1 MADSSQ
7 PSSAAAAP
15 FPHIRSC
22 ELCRQRKVKCDRR
35 QPCSHCTR
43 SGQDCVYPAGPGRA
57 PKRSRR
63 AENAQLMDK
72 LSRLEHI
79 IKRLASEN
87 KGDSEA
93 AVEHHSEEGVDQTQ
107 STPHSSRPDGADRQQ
122 PSKSASGEPEVS
134 GENNA
139 SLDVQFG
146 RLVINDSK
154 SYYVGNVLWANLAN
168 EVHGLRDMVKEAEEH
183 SDDDETDVQPVPPDQ
198 DCGPSGSNA
207 ALFGFR
213 ALAYSLLSFHPS
225 LPQAVNLFAVFT
237 ENVSPVIRLFHM
249 PTLSKSYWE
258 AIASLDSLDKNTEAL
273 LFAIYYSTTISISN
287 PECLSLLGVSRDA
300 ATEKY
305 RFAVEQALARAELL
319 NTHSMVLLQ
328 AAVLFLSA
336 LRNQDDSR
344 TTWSLTALV
353 FYVAQSM
360 GLHRDG
366 TVFGLMPFETELRRR
381 LWWYICV
388 LDGHSSKYQE
398 HEANLHQFFSDTK
411 LPLNINDS
419 DLHPDMTDAPPER
432 DGWTDMTFCLVR
444 CEAINTASSTK
455 LIGPGLQRGPWRAGG
470 DSRSTGLGVEGRR
483 AIVQDFVETVTDKYL
498 RHCDPSVPVLLM
510 SSMVI
515 KLIFARFWLL
525 VYRPQPGPNS
535 NETSRETSATPADQ
549 RGSRGTTPSD
559 HENKTPVDRQTRD
572 RLFIT
577 SVEVLELSTTIL
589 THPKLVRWAWYSRTY
604 VQWHAIGFVL
614 AEICCRPPSAEC
626 DRAWTAVM
634 GVYDSGILR
643 TNEPKGAVWKPIRR
657 LMARARYIRGM
668 QGRQGASADSSVVRG
683 PVSEGWDRSQDSRG
697 VVGRGLVHGDS
708 ASPATFS
715 TAPLGSA
722 VQSTTTGLGPGMP
735 SLPSS
740 GSGDYLMEL
749 LDFPGNMGT
758 DDFTDFGMAAGNNGF
773 SLDMMGAGSA
783 MDGWDGRMW

>member
-1 MADSSQ
+1 
-7 PSSAAAAP
+7 
-15 FPHIRSC
+15 
-22 ELCRQRKVKCDRR
+22 
-35 QPCSHCTR
+35 
-43 SGQDCVYPAGPGRA
+43 
-57 PKRSRR
+57 
-63 AENAQLMDK
+63 
-72 LSRLEHI
+72 
-79 IKRLASEN
+79 
-87 KGDSEA
+87 
-93 AVEHHSEEGVDQTQ
+93 
-107 STPHSSRPDGADRQQ
+107 
-122 PSKSASGEPEVS
+122 
-134 GENNA
+134 
-139 SLDVQFG
+139 
-146 RLVINDSK
+146 
-154 SYYVGNVLWANLAN
+154 
-168 EVHGLRDMVKEAEEH
+168 MVKEAEEQ
-183 SDDDETDVQPVPPDQ
+183 SDDDETDVQPVPPAQ
-198 DCGPSGSNA
+198 DCGSSGANA

-213 ALAYSLLSFHPS
+213 ALAYSLLSYHPS

-249 PTLSKSYWE
+249 PTLSRSYWD

-273 LFAIYYSTTISISN
+273 LFAIYYSTTISLSN
-287 PECLSLLGVSRDA
+287 EECFSLLGVPRDA

-305 RFAVEQALARAELL
+305 RFAVEQALARADLL

-366 TVFGLMPFETELRRR
+366 TVFGLKPFETELRRR

-419 DLHPDMTDAPPER
+419 DLHPDMTEPPPER
-432 DGWTDMTFCLVR
+432 DSWTDMMFCLVR
-444 CEAINTASSTK
+444 CEAIDTASSTK
-455 LIGPGLQRGPWRAGG
+455 LIGPGLQRGPWRGGG
-470 DSRSTGLGVEGRR
+470 DIKSAGLRVEDRR
-483 AIVQDFVETVTDKYL
+483 AIVESFVDRVTEKYL
-498 RHCDPSVPVLLM
+498 RHCDPSQPILLM

-535 NETSRETSATPADQ
+535 NDSSRESSSTPADP
-549 RGSRGTTPSD
+549 RGGSRGTTPSD
-559 HENKTPVDRQTRD
+559 HENKTPVDKKTRD
-572 RLFIT
+572 KLFII

-626 DRAWTAVM
+626 DRAWAAVM

-657 LMARARYIRGM
+657 MMAKARYIRGM
-668 QGRQGASADSSVVRG
+668 QGRQGATVESSVAGG
-683 PVSEGWDRSQDSRG
+683 PISEGWDESQGSRG
-697 VVGRGLVHGDS
+697 VGSVGVVHGGS
-708 ASPATFS
+708 ASPATLS

-722 VQSTTTGLGPGMP
+722 FQSTTTEIGPSMP
-735 SLPSS
+735 GLPSS

-749 LDFPGNMGT
+749 LDFPGNMST

>member
-1 MADSSQ
+1 
-7 PSSAAAAP
+7 
-15 FPHIRSC
+15 
-22 ELCRQRKVKCDRR
+22 
-35 QPCSHCTR
+35 
-43 SGQDCVYPAGPGRA
+43 
-57 PKRSRR
+57 
-63 AENAQLMDK
+63 
-72 LSRLEHI
+72 
-79 IKRLASEN
+79 
-87 KGDSEA
+87 
-93 AVEHHSEEGVDQTQ
+93 
-107 STPHSSRPDGADRQQ
+107 
-122 PSKSASGEPEVS
+122 
-134 GENNA
+134 
-139 SLDVQFG
+139 
-146 RLVINDSK
+146 
-154 SYYVGNVLWANLAN
+154 
-168 EVHGLRDMVKEAEEH
+168 MVKEAEDQSE
-183 SDDDETDVQPVPPDQ
+183 DDETDVQPVPPAQ
-198 DCGPSGSNA
+198 DSGSSGANA

-249 PTLSKSYWE
+249 PTLSKSYWDS
-258 AIASLDSLDKNTEAL
+258 IASLDSLDKNTEAL
-273 LFAIYYSTTISISN
+273 LFAIYYSTTISLSN
-287 PECLSLLGVSRDA
+287 AECLSLLGVSRDA

-305 RFAVEQALARAELL
+305 RFAVEQALARADLL

-366 TVFGLMPFETELRRR
+366 TVFGLKPFQTELRRR

-411 LPLNINDS
+411 LPLNINDG

-432 DGWTDMTFCLVR
+432 EGWTDMTFCLVR

-470 DSRSTGLGVEGRR
+470 DRGSAELGVEERR
-483 AIVQDFVETVTDKYL
+483 AIVQGFVEKVTDKYL
-498 RHCDPSVPVLLM
+498 RHCDPSEPVLFM

-535 NETSRETSATPADQ
+535 NQTSRESSSTPADAHD
-549 RGSRGTTPSD
+549 SIGTTPSD
-559 HENKTPVDRQTRD
+559 QDNKTPVDTETRHK
-572 RLFIT
+572 LFLI

-604 VQWHAIGFVL
+604 VQWHAIGYVL

-626 DRAWTAVM
+626 DRAWAAVM

-643 TNEPKGAVWKPIRR
+643 TNEPKGTVWKPIRR
-657 LMARARYIRGM
+657 LMAKARYVRGM
-668 QGRQGASADSSVVRG
+668 QGRQGASGDGSVVSG
-683 PVSEGWDRSQDSRG
+683 PVSEGWDGSEGLRD
-697 VVGRGLVHGDS
+697 VGNGGLVQGGS
-708 ASPATFS
+708 ASHAIFA
-715 TAPLGSA
+715 TAPVGPT
-722 VQSTTTGLGPGMP
+722 VQSSTEFGLDMP
-735 SLPSS
+735 ALHSS
-740 GSGDYLMEL
+740 SSGDYTMDM
-749 LDFPGNMGT
+749 LDFPGSMGT
-758 DDFTDFGMAAGNNGF
+758 DDFTDFGMASGNNGF